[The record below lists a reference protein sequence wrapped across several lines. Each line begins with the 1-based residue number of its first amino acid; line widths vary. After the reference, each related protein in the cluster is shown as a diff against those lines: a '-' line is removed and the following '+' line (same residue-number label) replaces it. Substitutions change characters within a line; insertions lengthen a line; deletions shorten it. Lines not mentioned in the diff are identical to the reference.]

1 MKPGKCP
8 ARESNQP
15 TATFDKMSMAGLW
28 FEYVWDSGFT
38 QGHDYKCSTWIVLSD
53 EADHGEGNFV
63 IYNNM
68 LFPALKE
75 DGEHEQDFVKFRM
88 LWDAKSEE
96 GQRPRASYQRS
107 HDEPDDDQG
116 AQKETARTTRPETN
130 I

>member
-1 MKPGKCP
+1 MGNNNSKQNKAYQTNMQSLKLALAAVATLAGGAQAAMKPGKCP

-15 TATFDKMSMAGLW
+15 AATFDKMSMAGLW

-88 LWDAKSEE
+88 
-96 GQRPRASYQRS
+96 
-107 HDEPDDDQG
+107 
-116 AQKETARTTRPETN
+116 
-130 I
+130 